1 MAVETNTTT
10 SEDLVYALDEEF
22 IFNYKQEAD
31 RLVELLG
38 ISGVE
43 TVAAGTSI
51 YQVKITGELVDPADR
66 AEGDLVA
73 LSKYKAERVAIDAV
87 TPKPYR
93 KLTTAEAIL
102 KAGPEIA
109 VSRTDS
115 KMASAIRHGLVK
127 EFFKSL
133 NNGTGTATGTSL
145 QAALAI
151 ADATLADAME
161 TNGDEG
167 GNVVH
172 FVNRMDAAEYLGKA
186 NITTQTVAGLTYLE
200 SFLGIPYVFLTNEV
214 SQGNLIVTCAENLH
228 AYGIDFAGLA
238 AGGLDYATDASGL
251 IGVSHEPVKNR
262 ASVETDMMSGL
273 VIFPEV
279 KDYIVK
285 ATIAAEA

>member
-1 MAVETNTTT
+1 MAVENNTTT
-10 SEDLVYALDEEF
+10 SADMIAALDEEF
-22 IFNYKQEAD
+22 VFNYKQEAD
-31 RLVELLG
+31 RLIELLG
-38 ISGVE
+38 ITGVE
-43 TVAAGTSI
+43 TVSAGTAI
-51 YQVKITGELVDPADR
+51 YQVKITGELATDAVE
-66 AEGDLVA
+66 EGDLVA

-238 AGGLDYATDASGL
+238 TGGLDYATDASGMV
-251 IGVSHEPVKNR
+251 GVSHDPVKNR
-262 ASVETDMMSGL
+262 AAIETNIMSGL
-273 VIFPEV
+273 KLFPEV
-279 KDYIVK
+279 TDYIVK
-285 ATIAAEA
+285 GTIAPTA

>member
-238 AGGLDYATDASGL
+238 TGGLDYATDASGMV
-251 IGVSHEPVKNR
+251 GVSHDPVKNR
-262 ASVETDMMSGL
+262 AAIETNIMSGL
-273 VIFPEV
+273 KLFPEV
-279 KDYIVK
+279 TDYIVK
-285 ATIAAEA
+285 GTIAPTA